1 MSTVIIHDGAIHPG
15 GAVNVVLEMCH
26 ALDADLVVG
35 ISGID
40 QSWWESRTPND
51 VQVLS
56 TKSKMGT
63 VQDVRNTY
71 RMLNLS
77 LDEYETVVT
86 SGPATKFFQPYD
98 QQTHVHYLHHPPL
111 SKLWSDGGLFAYAQG
126 VIDRVETFSI
136 PIVVANSELTA
147 DRYWKHY
154 GRSIN
159 CVVNPPVDTDSFSWD
174 GYHTPGK
181 FVMIGRLEDR
191 KRPLIAVEAFSQLLD
206 RGLEEVPQLHLVG
219 GGPLL
224 KKARREAPENVRV
237 HGYVEDDILRD
248 IVESSDAGIFLAERE
263 DFGITPIEYLAAGLP
278 VLAVDE
284 PNTNNQIEDGFSGVL
299 VEPNPSAVTDGVIEI
314 LNQRWDREAIANDA
328 NSYRTDRF
336 YEEIREVIMDV

>member
-1 MSTVIIHDGAIHPG
+1 
-15 GAVNVVLEMCH
+15 
-26 ALDADLVVG
+26 
-35 ISGID
+35 
-40 QSWWESRTPND
+40 
-51 VQVLS
+51 
-56 TKSKMGT
+56 
-63 VQDVRNTY
+63 
-71 RMLNLS
+71 
-77 LDEYETVVT
+77 VT